1 MTWKRR
7 RFERTRS
14 GYPCVPLFFAFAAS
28 HHQRPGAPEPYLGF
42 VSGREKLV
50 RCYTLSSAG
59 GYFVTPRPFV
69 VGSAID
75 RAGLP
80 GVLGTIAGDD
90 TLLLISTE
98 GTGPEVAATVH
109 DLAGLT

>member
-1 MTWKRR
+1 
-7 RFERTRS
+7 
-14 GYPCVPLFFAFAAS
+14 
-28 HHQRPGAPEPYLGF
+28 
-42 VSGREKLV
+42 
-50 RCYTLSSAG
+50 
-59 GYFVTPRPFV
+59 V

-90 TLLLISTE
+90 TLLLISAE
-98 GTGPEVAATVH
+98 GSGPSVAERVH